1 MISVYRHLTDNNM
14 TRKDEESVERYVR
27 LIQWGRK
34 NPVQFIEKILGVPL
48 MDYQRWLVSMTWV
61 AEYAVWVCSRNAGK
75 SFLLGNFLCARA
87 LLFPKQRIHIMSTGS
102 RQANETF
109 ETMENIVKRNV
120 ASLKTRNTVFID
132 ELEKSNA
139 NTDGFTHN
147 PKIGNECSLLNGSSI
162 CSVVGTEKTVRGKR
176 STCNAYDEAGTI
188 NKGFF
193 DVTEPF
199 MAQSAGFSMTDDAV
213 NDAAIPESIP
223 NLRLYIGSA
232 SDTSS
237 EFYVR
242 YREGFKQM
250 LSGNPRYF
258 VADVNCEIPMHPT
271 RNGAPMKP
279 LLDAGEIER
288 KRRENEILANR
299 EYQNIFDR
307 FNLEDSLVSRADIRE
322 CSDPYVPHTRWGGM
336 KHKYVLCY
344 DPSSKIDNAPVLIG
358 EVYKNDANI
367 WEGRVVNMVN
377 LVTTYADGSH
387 SPMKH
392 DQQVDVLRRM
402 IYEYNGRERNAPYE
416 NVMVL
421 MDNGSGGQP
430 YAISQDLVKDWT
442 DERGV
447 VHPGIIDEN
456 DEFMMRWGEAYPH
469 AIKEH
474 CRLLEPRAIRNKAFE
489 AMKEE
494 IPAGH
499 IRMTVET
506 PKFDILVIE
515 GEDEKGKP
523 TREER
528 KLGKD
533 EIAAMVQIDLMKE
546 EAVSIVRSKTPA
558 GNITYGL
565 PPEKKNKMHDD
576 RVYVL
581 AMFCWWVKQLQ
592 IDETLGDGPV
602 IDYQKSYLDGMAK
615 MAQSRKEVAKQPSSS
630 DSAWGAFLTGG
641 RAQRSNPNPFAGA
654 KSPFVR

>member
-1 MISVYRHLTDNNM
+1 MISVYRHLTNNNI
-14 TRKDEESVERYVR
+14 TNKDEESIARYVR
-27 LIQWGRK
+27 LIQWGRA
-34 NPVQFIEKILGVPL
+34 NPVQFIERVLGVPL

-75 SFLLGNFLCARA
+75 SFLLGNLLTARA
-87 LLFPKQRIHIMSTGS
+87 LLFPKQKIHIMSTGS

-120 ASLKTRNTVFID
+120 ASLKTVNTVFID

-147 PKIGNECSLLNGSSI
+147 PKVGNECSLLNGSSI
-162 CSVVGTEKTVRGKR
+162 MSVVGTAKTVRGKR

-188 NKGFF
+188 DKEFF

-199 MAQSAGFSMTDDAV
+199 MAQSAAFSMTDDSV
-213 NDAAIPESIP
+213 NRKTLPTGVP

-232 SDTSS
+232 SDTGS

-258 VADVNCEIPMHPT
+258 VADINCDIPMHPT
-271 RNGAPMKP
+271 RNGEPMEP

-299 EYQNIFDR
+299 EYHNIFDR
-307 FNLEDSLVSRADIRE
+307 FNMEDALVSRADIRDA
-322 CSDPYVPHTRWGGM
+322 SDAFVPHTRWGGK

-344 DPSSKIDNAPVLIG
+344 DPASKSDNSPVLIG
-358 EVYKNDANI
+358 EVYKNDSGV

-387 SPMKH
+387 KPMRL
-392 DQQVDVLRRM
+392 DEQVAKMRSM
-402 IYEYNGRERNAPYE
+402 IYDYNGREKGTPYE

-421 MDNGSGGQP
+421 LDAGVGGQAP
-430 YAISQDLVKDWT
+430 SLAQELVKDWVDENGVPHFGIT
-442 DERGV
+442 DETYPDMV
-447 VHPGIIDEN
+447 
-456 DEFMMRWGEAYPH
+456 RWSEAFPH
-469 AIKEH
+469 AVKEH
-474 CRLLEPRAIRNKAFE
+474 FRLLEPRALRNKFFE
-489 AMKEE
+489 AMREE
-494 IPAGH
+494 IPSGH
-499 IRMTVET
+499 VRMTVAA

-515 GEDEKGKP
+515 GVDDKGKAY
-523 TREER
+523 REEK

-533 EIAAMVQIDLMKE
+533 EMAAMIQIDLMKE
-546 EAVSIVRSKTPA
+546 EAVSIVRAKTPA
-558 GNITYGL
+558 GGVTYGL

-592 IDETLGDGPV
+592 IDETLGEAPEV
-602 IDYQKSYLDGMAK
+602 DYKKTYLDGMSQIGK
-615 MAQSRKEVAKQPSSS
+615 RQGERVQKKDSSE
-630 DSAWGAFLTGG
+630 WGAFLVGG
-641 RAQRSNPNPFAGA
+641 RQKKGSSNPFKNNKKPF
-654 KSPFVR
+654 

>member
-14 TRKDEESVERYVR
+14 TRKDEESVQRYVK

-34 NPVQFIEKILGVPL
+34 SPIQFIELVLGVPL
-48 MDYQRWLVSMTWV
+48 MDYQRWLVAMTWV

-87 LLFPKQRIHIMSTGS
+87 LLFSQQRIHIMSTGS

-120 ASLKTRNTVFID
+120 ASLKTRNTVFMD

-147 PKIGNECSLLNGSSI
+147 PKTGNECSLLNGSSI
-162 CSVVGTEKTVRGKR
+162 HSVVGTEKTVRGKR

-199 MAQSAGFSMTDDAV
+199 MAQSAAFSMTDDNV
-213 NDAAIPESIP
+213 NDDAIPLSIP

-237 EFYVR
+237 EFYLR

-250 LSGNPRYF
+250 LAGNRRYF

-307 FNLEDSLVSRADIRE
+307 FSLEDSLVSRGDIRE
-322 CSDPYVPHTRWGGM
+322 CSDPYVPHIRWGGM

-344 DPSSKIDNAPVLIG
+344 DPASKSDNSPVLVG
-358 EVYKNDANI
+358 EVYKNDAGI
-367 WEGRVVNMVN
+367 WQGRVVNMIN

-387 SPMKH
+387 KPMRL
-392 DQQVDVLRRM
+392 DEQVNTLRRM
-402 IYEYNGRERNAPYE
+402 IYEYNGRDKVSLYE
-416 NVMVL
+416 NVMVFI
-421 MDNGSGGQP
+421 DAGVGGQAP
-430 YAISQDLVKDWT
+430 SLAQELVKDWT
-442 DERGV
+442 DANGV
-447 VHPGIIDEN
+447 IRPGITDETCE
-456 DEFMMRWGEAYPH
+456 DMVRWTESFPH
-469 AIKEH
+469 AVKEH
-474 CRLLEPRAIRNKAFE
+474 MRLLEPRALRNKFFE
-489 AMKEE
+489 ALKEE
-494 IPAGH
+494 VPAGH
-499 IRMTVET
+499 IRMTVEA

-515 GEDEKGKP
+515 GEDEKGRP

-533 EIAAMVQIDLMKE
+533 EISAMVQIDLMKE
-546 EAVSIVRSKTPA
+546 EAVSVVRSKTPS

-602 IDYQKSYLDGMAK
+602 IDYQKTYLAGMAN
-615 MAQSRKEVAKQPSSS
+615 MSQAKKDQPQRVSGY
-630 DSAWGAFLTGG
+630 DSQWGALLTGRRSS
-641 RAQRSNPNPFAGA
+641 RANPNPFACN
-654 KSPFVR
+654 KSPFVN

>member
-1 MISVYRHLTDNNM
+1 MISVYRHLTNNNI
-14 TRKDEESVERYVR
+14 TNKDEESFIRYVR

-34 NPVQFIEKILGVPL
+34 NPVQFIERVLGVPL
-48 MDYQRWLVSMTWV
+48 MDYQRWLLSMTWI

-75 SFLLGNFLCARA
+75 SFLLGNFLTARA

-120 ASLKTRNTVFID
+120 ASLKTVNTVFVD

-147 PKIGNECSLLNGSSI
+147 PKTGNECNLLNGSSI
-162 CSVVGTEKTVRGKR
+162 TSVVGTAKTVRGKR

-188 NKGFF
+188 DKEFF

-199 MAQSAGFSMTDDAV
+199 MAQSASFSMTDDSV
-213 NDAAIPESIP
+213 NKKALPKGIP

-232 SDTSS
+232 SDTGS
-237 EFYVR
+237 EFYLR

-250 LSGNPRYF
+250 LSGNTKYF
-258 VADVNCEIPMHPT
+258 VADIDCEIPMHPT
-271 RNGAPMKP
+271 RNGEPMEP
-279 LLDAGEIER
+279 LLDAGEIQR
-288 KRRENEILANR
+288 KYRENEILANR
-299 EYQNIFDR
+299 EYHNIFDR
-307 FNLEDSLVSRADIRE
+307 FNMEDSLVSRADIRD
-322 CSDPYVPHTRWGGM
+322 CSEAFVPHTRWGGK

-344 DPSSKIDNAPVLIG
+344 DPASRSDNSPILVG
-358 EVYKNDANI
+358 EVYKNHDGI

-387 SPMKH
+387 KPMRL
-392 DQQVDVLRRM
+392 DEQVDKIRSML
-402 IYEYNGRERNAPYE
+402 YDYNGRDKGTPYE
-416 NVMVL
+416 NVML
-421 MDNGSGGQP
+421 LADLGMAGQAP
-430 YAISQDLVKDWT
+430 ALAQELVKDWK
-442 DERGV
+442 DANGV
-447 VHPGIIDEN
+447 QHPGITDEN
-456 DEFMMRWGEAYPH
+456 CEDMVRWTEKFPH
-469 AIKEH
+469 AVKEH
-474 CRLLEPRAIRNKAFE
+474 MRLLEPRALRNKFFE

-494 IPAGH
+494 MPAGH
-499 IRMTVET
+499 IKLPVEA
-506 PKFDILVIE
+506 PKFDVLVLE
-515 GEDEKGKP
+515 DVDEKGRI
-523 TREER
+523 TRTEK

-546 EAVSIVRSKTPA
+546 EAVSIVRAKTAA

-592 IDETLGDGPV
+592 IDETLGESPEV
-602 IDYQKSYLDGMAK
+602 DYKKTYLDGMSQMGRQGRESKPKPKTSEWDAFLVGGR
-615 MAQSRKEVAKQPSSS
+615 SRKGTE
-630 DSAWGAFLTGG
+630 
-641 RAQRSNPNPFAGA
+641 NPFR
-654 KSPFVR
+654 KEKKPF